1 VKRPLLAALVVSL
14 VAASSARAATTDPR
28 ETAHV
33 LADGVRV
40 TATPGTST
48 LCLGPPGTKVACRVT
63 DFIYPLTL
71 HGRAPAGAGRTV
83 LVLLAAPARYLRASL
98 GDVRSRP
105 VAASLRVHRV
115 NPRRWRVRLPARLPA
130 GLDRL
135 SIFADYDASNEVNF
149 EAGLRVVRRAEDPHT
164 PFRFTLTGRVLL
176 VDLKPGSDQSP
187 PDRRL
192 AGVQG
197 RRVVTACGTSL
208 RERHGTT
215 TVRRTP
221 WPRHA
226 RSLHVRLPR
235 DVSAAARFCVLE
247 EPDGTDI
254 AAVRF

>member
-1 VKRPLLAALVVSL
+1 MRRPLLAAIALSL
-14 VAASSARAATTDPR
+14 LAAPSARAASTDPR

-48 LCLGPPGTKVACRVT
+48 LCRDLGKGKGVCRAA
-63 DFIYPLTL
+63 DAIYPLTV
-71 HGRAPAGAGRTV
+71 HGRAPARAGRTV
-83 LVLLAAPARYLRASL
+83 LILLAAPAQNLRASL

-105 VAASLRVHRV
+105 LAANLHRSRV
-115 NPRRWRVRLPARLPA
+115 NPRRWRVRLPASLPG

-135 SIFADYDASNEVNF
+135 SFTADYGASNEVNF
-149 EAGLRVVRRAEDPHT
+149 EAGLRVVRRAVDPHA
-164 PFRFTLTGRVLL
+164 PFRFTLSGRDLL
-176 VDLKPGSDQSP
+176 VDLKPGSVQHRP
-187 PDRRL
+187 HRRL

-197 RRVVTACGTSL
+197 RRVVAACGTSL
-208 RERHGTT
+208 REHHGTT
-215 TVRRTP
+215 TVRRTR

-226 RSLHVRLPR
+226 RSLHVRLPH

-247 EPDGTDI
+247 EPDGADI